1 MNDNINEL
9 GHSVEGLSIFIK
21 KRIDAIVFKNNINL
35 KSRWNL
41 LRELNDKDI
50 GGVGYYYTFLYCFIG
65 ISCVNFLISILAY
78 STFLNLVEDFGLL
91 LASIQLGFLS
101 IFVMA
106 YLLRDDINHH
116 IELNIMKDI
125 SLSKDEVMEVG
136 MYLTQRDKEIL
147 INKINR
153 NSKVSLKD
161 IQNLLSEKED
171 YYKMAKEQ
179 LMKENKEKEIKEL
192 TNSINLLK

>member
-161 IQNLLSEKED
+161 IQNLLSEKEY

>member
-65 ISCVNFLISILAY
+65 ISFVNFLISILAY

-116 IELNIMKDI
+116 IEINIMKDI